1 MDSRMAGN
9 GRTLVLG
16 LGNEILSDDGVGLQ
30 AARRIREFVGDR
42 VDVHEA
48 CIATIDILSII
59 SGYERVVIVD
69 SFLSP
74 ELPPGTAVR
83 AIPDDLPQGFGY
95 RSFHSLTFREVVE
108 IGEWLGLSIPSEIV
122 IHGLAV
128 DEISTFGEGFSTI
141 VAETWESWAEDIAR
155 SEFGFERART

>member
-128 DEISTFGEGFSTI
+128 DEISTFGEEFSPI